1 MVYETLVSIQQQQ
14 PEWIVERHR
23 QSPLSQCKIMF
34 VCQLQDL
41 LEQMHRCASIAAMLK
56 QFLQQICTDG
66 FFQSVRYGDLLK
78 QIDQEFFSRSDDRL
92 LQLEPIA
99 ILLLDVENIRLE
111 QLEEQALSSFS
122 TYPIRVKVAVANWR
136 GLGKQDID
144 LHDRGYQMIHVP
156 SGKNAADIQM
166 TAIGSSL
173 FLQYPHAKEVFVCS
187 NDGHLIM
194 LCNLLQSQGWKVHG
208 VGRFGHQFRLTDW
221 TTGRIQLFELGAG
234 KFDPHDE
241 LEQRLAKL
249 LVALTAHKPGSS
261 VSVGALAS
269 HFQKH
274 YGFGV
279 TEIMR
284 SWKLGS
290 HFPKFLRSCEMFRV
304 MSIDSDCHVA
314 IHPLVTASELRPSIF
329 DRVAPV

>member
-1 MVYETLVSIQQQQ
+1 MVYETLISIQQQQ
-14 PEWIVERHR
+14 PEWIVDRHR

-34 VCQLQDL
+34 VCQLQEM
-41 LEQMHRCASIAAMLK
+41 LEQMYRCASIGSTLK
-56 QFLQQICTDG
+56 QFLQQICADS
-66 FFQSVRYGDLLK
+66 FFKSDRYADLLK
-78 QIDQEFFSRSDDRL
+78 QIDSEFFSRSNDRSAS
-92 LQLEPIA
+92 LEPIA
-99 ILLLDVENIRLE
+99 ILLLDIENIRLAP
-111 QLEEQALSSFS
+111 LEERALSSFS

-136 GLGKQDID
+136 GLGKQDAD

-156 SGKNAADIQM
+156 VGKNAADIQM

-173 FLQYPHAKEVFVCS
+173 FLQYPHAKEVFVGS

-194 LCNLLQSQGWKVHG
+194 VCNLLQSQGWKVHG
-208 VGRFGHQFRLTDW
+208 LRRFGHQFRLTDW
-221 TTGRIQLFELGAG
+221 TTGHIQVFELGAG
-234 KFDPHDE
+234 EFDPHDE
-241 LEQRLAKL
+241 LEQLLAKL
-249 LVALTAHKPGSS
+249 LVALTARNPGSS

-269 HFQKH
+269 HFQKQ

-304 MSIDSDCHVA
+304 MSINADCHVA
-314 IHPLVTASELRPSIF
+314 IHPLVTASELKPTIF
-329 DRVAPV
+329 DRAAPA